1 MPTPPTTIAIA
12 VKTQTFSNLFSLTI
26 QHNADNTVMTM
37 RLFTQQINTKDLP
50 GTFQILLS
58 KLPHVLESK
67 CFNDE
72 DLPFLQEVKATEIG
86 HLFEHILLEY
96 LCQEKVSRGYTEA
109 TYNGVTNWNWKQ
121 DKYGTFYIT
130 VDAGFEDL
138 SIFPN
143 ALQKTVTLIQAVL
156 QTSPSSFITAS
167 PPVNFPQQQVSV

>member
-1 MPTPPTTIAIA
+1 MPTPPKKITIT

-37 RLFTQQINTKDLP
+37 KLFTQQINTKDIP
-50 GTFQILLS
+50 ATYQILINT
-58 KLPHVLESK
+58 LPQVLESK

-72 DLPFLQEVKATEIG
+72 DLPFSQEVKATEIG

-96 LCQEKVSRGYTEA
+96 LCQEKVSKGYDEA

-121 DKYGTFYIT
+121 DSYGTFYIT

-138 SIFPN
+138 AIFPN
-143 ALQKTVTLIQAVL
+143 ALQKTVTLIQTVL
-156 QTSPSSFITAS
+156 QTNAPHLVSTSSPT
-167 PPVNFPQQQVSV
+167 NFLQQYESL